1 MAPHTGRPGGEPGR
15 PGTIA
20 VALRLAWRQ
29 ARGGR
34 RHLAALF
41 ACVALGVGALVAVG
55 TLGAG
60 LEATLARE
68 AKALLG
74 GDVELR
80 AARPLP
86 ADADA
91 ALARLAGA
99 GARVVHVRE
108 LAGMAR
114 APARGATVLVELK
127 APSPGYPLYG
137 ALVTTPAAPLSSL
150 LADDGAVV
158 EHALLVRLG
167 LALGDR
173 LTIGETTLTVRG
185 VVEAEPDRAAS
196 LVRLGPRL
204 FLSPA
209 ALERA
214 RLVSFGSRVR
224 YRALLRLPDGLTA
237 GDTRAE
243 LARAIVDPGVRVA
256 AYDEA
261 QPGLRRFFSQLTAYL
276 GLVGLASL
284 LVGGLGVAAS
294 VSAFIARQVPTIA
307 ALKALG
313 AETRTL
319 VAAYVVQTQAV
330 ALAAGLVGAGLG
342 LALQPVL
349 AAALAGLV
357 PFALEARAQPWTI
370 ARAVTMGLATTLL
383 CTWAPL
389 AAVRRVPAWLL
400 LRRDVEPSSPARSGV
415 FVIAPVVVGLA
426 VLTLWQAG
434 SLRIG
439 GIFVGAS
446 LAALLVLAALARGL
460 TALAR
465 RLPRAR
471 GLAWRHGLA
480 ALQRPGG
487 HAPRVV
493 VALGIAVTL
502 LVAVALLEGVLGR
515 QIDLEQR
522 REAPSFFF
530 VDVQPDQVDA
540 FTALVAR
547 TGGSAPQ
554 LTAVVR
560 ARLAAVDGE
569 RLTRD
574 VVERRRTRGEDRRWY
589 FTRDYALTFGDAPP
603 AGNTLTA
610 GRWWTTAEG
619 AGRAL
624 ASVEE
629 TAARELGLRPGSRL
643 TFDVQGVPVDVE
655 VTSVRR
661 VDWQSLTT
669 NFFFVLSPAALAGA
683 PATWVATT
691 RVPATAEP
699 ALQNAVV
706 AAFPNVTAIPVRDV
720 LDRVAAVLGDIAVAV
735 RLVASFTLGTGVVV
749 MAGALAAT
757 RSQRLYESVVLRAL
771 GATRGVVAR
780 AFAVEYG
787 LLGAAAGVGGGAL
800 ATVLAWALVHW
811 VLDAPWSFDAAPL
824 LVGLA
829 ATVAL
834 ALAVG
839 FLVTFRLLGQ
849 KPLPVLRR
857 E

>member
-1 MAPHTGRPGGEPGR
+1 MSR
-15 PGTIA
+15 
-20 VALRLAWRQ
+20 VALRLARRQ

-34 RHLAALF
+34 RHLTALF

-60 LEATLARE
+60 LESTLARE

-86 ADADA
+86 DDAEA
-91 ALARLAGA
+91 ALARLERS
-99 GARVVHVRE
+99 GARVVRVRE
-108 LAGMAR
+108 LVGMAR
-114 APARGATVLVELK
+114 TMAGGGSVLVELK
-127 APSPGYPLYG
+127 TPTAGYPLYG
-137 ALVTTPAAPLSSL
+137 ALSTAPAAPLATL
-150 LADDGAVV
+150 LDDEGAVV
-158 EHALLVRLG
+158 QRELLDRLG
-167 LALGDR
+167 LAVGDR
-173 LTIGETTLTVRG
+173 LTIGEATLTIRG

-196 LVRLGPRL
+196 LVRLGPRV

-209 ALERA
+209 ALEHA
-214 RLVSFGSRVR
+214 GLVAFGSRVR
-224 YRALLRLPDGLTA
+224 YRVLVRLPPGLAA
-237 GDTRAE
+237 GDTRAR
-243 LARAIVDPGVRVA
+243 LARDIADPGVRVA

-261 QPGLRRFFSQLTAYL
+261 QPGLRRFFSQLTSYL

-284 LVGGLGVAAS
+284 LVGGIGVATS
-294 VSAFIARQVPTIA
+294 VSAFVARQVPSIA

-319 VAAYVVQTQAV
+319 VATYVIQTQVV
-330 ALAAGLVGAGLG
+330 ALLASLVGAGLG
-342 LALQPVL
+342 LAVQPVL
-349 AAALAGLV
+349 TAALAGLV
-357 PFALEARAQPWTI
+357 PFALEPKPEPWTI
-370 ARAVTMGLATTLL
+370 GRAIVMGLATTLL

-389 AAVRRVPAWLL
+389 AAVRAVPAWLL
-400 LRRDVEPSSPARSGV
+400 LRRDVEPAARGRGV
-415 FVIAPVVVGLA
+415 RTLLPVTVGLA
-426 VLTLWQAG
+426 ALALWQAG
-434 SLRIG
+434 SLKIG

-446 LAALLVLAALARGL
+446 LAALLALLALARGL

-493 VALGIAVTL
+493 VALGVAVML
-502 LVAVALLEGVLGR
+502 LVTVALLEGVLGR
-515 QIDLEQR
+515 QIDYEQR

-530 VDVQPDQVDA
+530 LDVQTDQVEDFA
-540 FTALVAR
+540 RLAER
-547 TGGSAPQ
+547 TGGSRPVF
-554 LTAVVR
+554 TPVVR
-560 ARLAAVDGE
+560 ARLAAVDGA
-569 RLTRD
+569 RVTRE
-574 VVERRRTRGEDRRWY
+574 VVERRRARDEDGRWF
-589 FTRDYALTFGDAPP
+589 FTREYALTWAEAPP
-603 AGNTLTA
+603 AGTVLTA
-610 GRWWTTAEG
+610 GTWWTPAQG
-619 AGRAL
+619 HARAL
-624 ASVEE
+624 ASIEE
-629 TAARELGLRPGSRL
+629 SAARHLGVRPGSRL
-643 TFDVQGVPVDVE
+643 TFDVQGVAIDVE
-655 VTSVRR
+655 ITGVRR
-661 VDWQSLTT
+661 VDWQNLTT

-691 RVPATAEP
+691 RVAGEREA

-706 AAFPNVTAIPVRDV
+706 AAFPNVTAIPLRDV
-720 LDRVAAVLGDIAVAV
+720 LERVAAVLGDIAVAV
-735 RLVASFTLGTGVVV
+735 RLVALFTLGAGVVV

-757 RSQRLYESVVLRAL
+757 RSQRLYESVVLRTL
-771 GATRGVVAR
+771 GATRGLVAR

-787 LLGAAAGVGGGAL
+787 LLGAAAGVGGTVL
-800 ATVLAWALVHW
+800 ATVLAWAVVRW
-811 VLDAPWSFDAAPL
+811 VLDAPWSFDPTPL
-824 LVGLA
+824 LIGLA

>member
-1 MAPHTGRPGGEPGR
+1 MTPDTGRLGGEPGR
-15 PGTIA
+15 SGTMT

-158 EHALLVRLG
+158 ERELLDRLG
-167 LALGDR
+167 LAIGER
-173 LTIGETTLTVRG
+173 LTIGETSLTIRAVLG
-185 VVEAEPDRAAS
+185 AEPDRAAS
-196 LVRLGPRL
+196 LVRLGPRV

-224 YRALLRLPDGLTA
+224 YRALLRLPDGLAA

-319 VAAYVVQTQAV
+319 VAAYVVQTQVV

-342 LALQPVL
+342 LALQPLL

-370 ARAVTMGLATTLL
+370 VRAVAMGLATTLL

-400 LRRDVEPSSPARSGV
+400 LRREVEPSSPARNGV
-415 FVIAPVVVGLA
+415 FVVAPVVVGLA
-426 VLTLWQAG
+426 MLTLWQAG

-465 RLPRAR
+465 RLPRVR
-471 GLAWRHGLA
+471 GVAWRHGLA

-540 FTALVAR
+540 FAALVAR

-560 ARLAAVDGE
+560 ARLAAIDGE

-574 VVERRRTRGEDRRWY
+574 VVERRRRGEDRRWY

-610 GRWWTTAEG
+610 GRWWTAAEG

-629 TAARELGLRPGSRL
+629 TAARELGVRPGSRL

-691 RVPATAEP
+691 RVPATVEP

-735 RLVASFTLGTGVVV
+735 RLVASFTVGTGVVV

-757 RSQRLYESVVLRAL
+757 RSQRLYESVVLRTL

-811 VLDAPWSFDAAPL
+811 VLDAPWSFDPAPL

>member
-1 MAPHTGRPGGEPGR
+1 MSR
-15 PGTIA
+15 
-20 VALRLAWRQ
+20 VALRLARRQ

-34 RHLAALF
+34 RHLTALF

-60 LEATLARE
+60 LESTLARE

-86 ADADA
+86 DDAEA
-91 ALARLAGA
+91 ALARLERS
-99 GARVVHVRE
+99 GARVVRVRE
-108 LAGMAR
+108 LVGMAR
-114 APARGATVLVELK
+114 TMAGGGSVLVELK
-127 APSPGYPLYG
+127 TPTAGYPLYG
-137 ALVTTPAAPLSSL
+137 ALSTAPAAPLATL
-150 LADDGAVV
+150 LDDEGAVV
-158 EHALLVRLG
+158 QRELLDRLG
-167 LALGDR
+167 LAVGDR
-173 LTIGETTLTVRG
+173 LTIGEATLTIRG

-196 LVRLGPRL
+196 LVRLGPRV

-209 ALERA
+209 ALEHA
-214 RLVSFGSRVR
+214 GLVAFGSRVR
-224 YRALLRLPDGLTA
+224 YRVLVRLPPGLAA
-237 GDTRAE
+237 GDTRAR
-243 LARAIVDPGVRVA
+243 LARDIADPGVRVA

-261 QPGLRRFFSQLTAYL
+261 QPGLRRFFSQLTSYL

-284 LVGGLGVAAS
+284 LVGGIGVATS
-294 VSAFIARQVPTIA
+294 VSAFVARQVPSIA

-319 VAAYVVQTQAV
+319 VATYVIQTQVV
-330 ALAAGLVGAGLG
+330 ALLASLVGAGLG
-342 LALQPVL
+342 LAVQPVL
-349 AAALAGLV
+349 TAALAGLV
-357 PFALEARAQPWTI
+357 PFALEPKPEPWTI
-370 ARAVTMGLATTLL
+370 GRAIVMGLATTLL

-389 AAVRRVPAWLL
+389 AAVRAVPAWLL
-400 LRRDVEPSSPARSGV
+400 LRRDVEPAARGRGV
-415 FVIAPVVVGLA
+415 RTLLPVAVGLA
-426 VLTLWQAG
+426 ALALWQAG
-434 SLRIG
+434 SLKIG

-446 LAALLVLAALARGL
+446 LAALLALLALARGL

-493 VALGIAVTL
+493 VALGVAVML
-502 LVAVALLEGVLGR
+502 LVTVALLEGVLGR
-515 QIDLEQR
+515 QIDYEQR

-530 VDVQPDQVDA
+530 LDVQTDQVEDFA
-540 FTALVAR
+540 RLAER
-547 TGGSAPQ
+547 TGGSRPVF
-554 LTAVVR
+554 TPVVR
-560 ARLAAVDGE
+560 ARLAAVDGA
-569 RLTRD
+569 RVTRE
-574 VVERRRTRGEDRRWY
+574 VVERRRARDEDGRWF
-589 FTRDYALTFGDAPP
+589 FTREYALTWAEAPP
-603 AGNTLTA
+603 AGTVLTA
-610 GRWWTTAEG
+610 GTWWTPAQG
-619 AGRAL
+619 HARAL
-624 ASVEE
+624 ASIEE
-629 TAARELGLRPGSRL
+629 SAARHLGVRPGSRL
-643 TFDVQGVPVDVE
+643 TFDVQGVAIDVE
-655 VTSVRR
+655 ITGVRR
-661 VDWQSLTT
+661 VDWQNLTT

-691 RVPATAEP
+691 RVAGEREA

-706 AAFPNVTAIPVRDV
+706 AAFPNVTAIPLRDV
-720 LDRVAAVLGDIAVAV
+720 LERVAAVLGDIAVAV
-735 RLVASFTLGTGVVV
+735 RLVALFTLGAGVVV

-757 RSQRLYESVVLRAL
+757 RSQRLYESVVLRTL
-771 GATRGVVAR
+771 GATRGLVAR

-787 LLGAAAGVGGGAL
+787 LLGAAAGVGGTVL
-800 ATVLAWALVHW
+800 ATVLAWAVVRW
-811 VLDAPWSFDAAPL
+811 VLDAPWSFDPTPL
-824 LVGLA
+824 LIGLA

>member
-1 MAPHTGRPGGEPGR
+1 MSR
-15 PGTIA
+15 
-20 VALRLAWRQ
+20 VALRLARRQ

-34 RHLAALF
+34 RHLTALF

-60 LEATLARE
+60 LESTLARE

-86 ADADA
+86 DDAEA
-91 ALARLAGA
+91 ALARLERS
-99 GARVVHVRE
+99 GARVVRVRE
-108 LAGMAR
+108 LVGMAR
-114 APARGATVLVELK
+114 TMAGGGSVLVELK
-127 APSPGYPLYG
+127 TPTAGYPLYG
-137 ALVTTPAAPLSSL
+137 ALSTAPAAPLATL
-150 LADDGAVV
+150 LDDEGAVV
-158 EHALLVRLG
+158 QRELLDRLG
-167 LALGDR
+167 LAVGDR
-173 LTIGETTLTVRG
+173 LTIGEATLTIRG

-196 LVRLGPRL
+196 LVRLGPRV

-209 ALERA
+209 ALEHA
-214 RLVSFGSRVR
+214 GLVAFGSRVR
-224 YRALLRLPDGLTA
+224 YRVLVRLPPGLAA
-237 GDTRAE
+237 GDTRAR
-243 LARAIVDPGVRVA
+243 LTRDIADPGVRVA

-261 QPGLRRFFSQLTAYL
+261 QPGLRRFFSQLTSYL

-284 LVGGLGVAAS
+284 LVGGIGVATS
-294 VSAFIARQVPTIA
+294 VSAFVARQVPSIA

-319 VAAYVVQTQAV
+319 VATYVIQTQVV
-330 ALAAGLVGAGLG
+330 ALLASLLGAGLG
-342 LALQPVL
+342 LAVQPVL
-349 AAALAGLV
+349 TAALAGLV
-357 PFALEARAQPWTI
+357 PFALEPKPEPWTI
-370 ARAVTMGLATTLL
+370 GRAIVMGLATTLL

-389 AAVRRVPAWLL
+389 AAVRAVPAWLL
-400 LRRDVEPSSPARSGV
+400 LRRDVEPAARGRGV
-415 FVIAPVVVGLA
+415 RTLLPVTVGLA
-426 VLTLWQAG
+426 ALALWQAG
-434 SLRIG
+434 SLKIG

-446 LAALLVLAALARGL
+446 LAALLALLALARGL

-493 VALGIAVTL
+493 VALGVAVML
-502 LVAVALLEGVLGR
+502 LVTVALLEGVLGR
-515 QIDLEQR
+515 QIDYEQR

-530 VDVQPDQVDA
+530 LDVQTDQVEDFA
-540 FTALVAR
+540 RLAER
-547 TGGSAPQ
+547 TGGSRPVF
-554 LTAVVR
+554 TPVVR
-560 ARLAAVDGE
+560 ARLAAVDGA
-569 RLTRD
+569 RVTRE
-574 VVERRRTRGEDRRWY
+574 VVERRRARDEDGRWF
-589 FTRDYALTFGDAPP
+589 FTREYALTWAEAPP
-603 AGNTLTA
+603 AGTVLTA
-610 GRWWTTAEG
+610 GTWWTPAQG
-619 AGRAL
+619 HARAL
-624 ASVEE
+624 ASIEE
-629 TAARELGLRPGSRL
+629 SAARHLGVRPGSRL
-643 TFDVQGVPVDVE
+643 TFDVQGVAIDVE
-655 VTSVRR
+655 ITGVRR
-661 VDWQSLTT
+661 VDWQNLTT

-691 RVPATAEP
+691 RVAGEREA

-706 AAFPNVTAIPVRDV
+706 AAFPNVTAIPLRDV
-720 LDRVAAVLGDIAVAV
+720 LERVAAVLGDIAVAV
-735 RLVASFTLGTGVVV
+735 RLVALFTLGAGVVV

-757 RSQRLYESVVLRAL
+757 RSQRLYESVVLRTL
-771 GATRGVVAR
+771 GATRGLVAR

-787 LLGAAAGVGGGAL
+787 LLGAAAGVGGTVL
-800 ATVLAWALVHW
+800 ATVLAWAVVRW
-811 VLDAPWSFDAAPL
+811 VLDAPWSFDPTPL
-824 LVGLA
+824 LIGLA